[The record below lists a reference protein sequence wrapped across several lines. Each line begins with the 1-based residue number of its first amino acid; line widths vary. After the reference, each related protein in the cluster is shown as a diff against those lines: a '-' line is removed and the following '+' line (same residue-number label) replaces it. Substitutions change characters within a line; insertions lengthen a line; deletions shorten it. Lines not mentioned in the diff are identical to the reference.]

1 MAFLPCGK
9 KTIRLDANHAGTA
22 WLLMV
27 VMTGSAPFA
36 HELRPQSPSV
46 DLRHRVVAKM
56 FGRLIRSVER
66 DLCAPGTLPI
76 RGIHRVLVCRPNH
89 RLGNAVL
96 ISPLIAELEKT
107 YPGAEIDIVTGGRA
121 AESLFSARFNV
132 RNVICLPRR
141 IARHLWVTAG
151 LLRQL
156 RLSSYDLAI
165 DACIGSQSGRLLLAW
180 VRARY
185 KIGFSASTWNSDQVN
200 KPDPSCPEHMAKR
213 SVFLLRQA
221 LGKNVEPIY
230 PPLDIRLS
238 DVERARGQEAL
249 TAIRG
254 PMVPEQG
261 KKVVGVFA
269 NATGAKRYD
278 EYWWQLFLIALQLRR
293 PDIVIVDVLA
303 EHGAS
308 QLSGSFASFYTRDV
322 RKLAAVIAS
331 MDGFISADCGVMHV
345 AAASGTPTY
354 GLFSVT
360 DEAKYAPY
368 GHGSG
373 GIDTRNLS
381 ATEAAAA
388 VSWLFSGVCRAKDS
402 AADMADFDAPPR
414 RSEPVQSENSGQ
426 TSVKAI

>member
-1 MAFLPCGK
+1 MTRSLPY
-9 KTIRLDANHAGTA
+9 
-22 WLLMV
+22 
-27 VMTGSAPFA
+27 A
-36 HELRPQSPSV
+36 HEMRPHAPSV
-46 DLRHRVVAKM
+46 DFRHRVVAKV
-56 FGRLIRSVER
+56 FRRLIRSVER
-66 DLCAPGTLPI
+66 DLCAPGALPV

-96 ISPLIAELEKT
+96 ISPLIAELERI

-121 AESLFSARFNV
+121 AQSLFSTRFNV
-132 RNVICLPRR
+132 RSVICLPRR
-141 IARHLWVTAG
+141 IARHLWTTVG

-180 VRARY
+180 VHARY
-185 KIGFSASTWNSDQVN
+185 KVGFSASSWDGDQVN
-200 KPDPSCPEHMAKR
+200 ETDLSCPEHMAKR

-221 LGKNVEPIY
+221 LGRKVEPAY

-249 TAIRG
+249 TAILG
-254 PMVPEQG
+254 QTASEHG

-269 NATGAKRYD
+269 NATGAKRYN
-278 EYWWQLFLIALQLRR
+278 EHWWQLFLIALQLRR
-293 PDIVIVDVLA
+293 PDIVVVDVLA

-345 AAASGTPTY
+345 ASASGTPTY

-360 DEAKYAPY
+360 DETKYAPY
-368 GHGSG
+368 GRGSG

-381 ATEAAAA
+381 ATDAAAA
-388 VSWLFSGVCRAKDS
+388 VSWLFSGVCRVETAGAS
-402 AADMADFDAPPR
+402 MAD
-414 RSEPVQSENSGQ
+414 
-426 TSVKAI
+426 T